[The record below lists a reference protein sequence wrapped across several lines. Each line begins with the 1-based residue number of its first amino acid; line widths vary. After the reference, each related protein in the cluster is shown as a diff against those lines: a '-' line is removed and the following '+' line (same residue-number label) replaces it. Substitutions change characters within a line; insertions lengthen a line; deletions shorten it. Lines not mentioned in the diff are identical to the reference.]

1 MKNDIKNDTESDMK
15 VNMKNKQKGKLKVA
29 VYGDSIMRG
38 TVPDENMRYHFR
50 FNDFAADFQTLPIEI
65 VNRSKFGATSYR
77 GERILKRDVAAGCDY
92 DLALLEY
99 GGNDCNHNWDEVAV
113 HPEQEHLPKVALPG
127 FVATVEK
134 MADLLIQKGVKPVLM
149 NLPPIDAEKYL
160 NFMRQQGLNV
170 ENILAWLGDVSMI
183 YRFHE
188 MYSNAVE
195 KLAARKNLL
204 LVDVRSAF
212 LRNHSFKQLISAD
225 GMHPSREGYR
235 VIFDELFKNARSF
248 ACFGAV

>member
-1 MKNDIKNDTESDMK
+1 MQDKLKD
-15 VNMKNKQKGKLKVA
+15 KLKVA
-29 VYGDSIMRG
+29 VYGDSIMRA

-50 FNDFAADFQTLPIEI
+50 FNDFVADFRELPLEI
-65 VNRSKFGATSYR
+65 VNRSKFGATSDR
-77 GERILKRDVAAGCDY
+77 GERILERDIAEGCDY

-113 HPEQEHLPKVALPG
+113 NPERNHLPKVDLAG
-127 FVATVEK
+127 FVATVAK
-134 MADLLIQKGVKPVLM
+134 MADLLLAKGVRPVLM

-160 NFMRQQGLNV
+160 GFMKRQGLNV
-170 ENILAWLGDVSMI
+170 ENIMAWLGDSSMI

-188 MYSNAVE
+188 MYSNAIE

-212 LRNHSFKQLISAD
+212 LRNHSFKKLISED
-225 GMHPSREGYR
+225 GMHPSREGYK
-235 VIFDELFKNARSF
+235 VIFGELFKGARLYTRLDG
-248 ACFGAV
+248 ALGAV

>member
-1 MKNDIKNDTESDMK
+1 MMKD
-15 VNMKNKQKGKLKVA
+15 NKKLKVA
-29 VYGDSIMRG
+29 VYGDSIMRA

-50 FNDFAADFQTLPIEI
+50 FNDFVKGFSALPLEI
-65 VNRSKFGATSYR
+65 INRSKFGATSHR
-77 GERILKRDVAAGCDY
+77 GERILERDVAAGCDY

-113 HPEQEHLPKVALPG
+113 HPEENHLPKVDLQG

-134 MADLLIQKGVKPVLM
+134 MADLLAARGVRPVLM

-160 NFMRQQGLNV
+160 GHMQRQGLNV
-170 ENILAWLGDVSMI
+170 ENILRWLGDVNRI

-188 MYSNAVE
+188 LYSNAIE

-204 LVDVRSAF
+204 LIDVRSAF
-212 LRNHSFKQLISAD
+212 LRNTRFKQLISED
-225 GMHPSREGYR
+225 GMHPSREGYN
-235 VIFDELFKNARSF
+235 VIFGELFKNARWYTHRS
-248 ACFGAV
+248 GALGTV